1 MKTFR
6 QTSFLRSKDVLLGH
20 LLDSDSSSVGDE
32 SLPGLRRRKE
42 SIEDITSS
50 DGF

>member
-6 QTSFLRSKDVLLGH
+6 QTSFLYSKDVLLRH
-20 LLDSDSSSVGDE
+20 LLDSDSSCNGDE
-32 SLPGLRRRKE
+32 SIPGLRRRKE
-42 SIEDITSS
+42 VVEDITSS